1 MFPLYIYSKRLMIA
15 LIRKCN
21 KLILLLSQFGE
32 HYLSKINIIFEP
44 KDCNVMKVP
53 LILGGDDF
61 DD

>member
-1 MFPLYIYSKRLMIA
+1 MVPLYISSERLMMTLVIK
-15 LIRKCN
+15 RN
-21 KLILLLSQFGE
+21 KLILLLSHFGE

-53 LILGGDDF
+53 LILGDDDF